1 MEVYMIKIDNLTLEE
16 LQEQIIAINEPSYK
30 AKQIYEWIHQKNL
43 TSFDDMT
50 NISKKT
56 RDALKNTFEFT
67 NISILERFDS
77 KQDETK
83 KYLLLLE
90 DNNIVETVFLKY
102 KYGNTL
108 CISSQVGCKM
118 GCVFCAST
126 KKGFIRNLTVAEML
140 NQIYLVQKNT
150 GERISNIVIMGT
162 GEPLENYDN
171 LLKFFN
177 IINDEKGQNISL
189 RKITMST
196 CGVVPKIY
204 ELADLD
210 LQITL
215 AISLHVANQKKREE
229 MLPIARK
236 YNLDEL
242 KRACE
247 YYINKTNKRITF
259 EYILI
264 NEINDTYEDAMNL
277 CNYLKGMLCNI
288 NLIPYNSIK
297 ESSISSSTEN
307 NIEKFKKILTD
318 NGMYATIRRELGS
331 DINAACGQLRNDFLA
346 KRGV

>member
-1 MEVYMIKIDNLTLEE
+1 MIKIDDLTLEE
-16 LQEQIIAINEPSYK
+16 LQDLIKEINEPAYR
-30 AKQIYEWIHQKNL
+30 AKQIYEWIHQKNVS
-43 TSFDDMT
+43 SFDEMT
-50 NISKKT
+50 NIAKKT
-56 RDALKNTFEFT
+56 RELLNSKFELT
-67 NISILERFDS
+67 KMSILERFDS

-83 KYLLLLE
+83 KYLMLLE
-90 DNNIVETVFLKY
+90 DDNIIETVFLKY

-126 KKGFIRNLTVAEML
+126 KKGFLRNLTAAEML

-162 GEPLENYDN
+162 GEPLENYN
-171 LLKFFN
+171 NVLKFFE

-229 MLPIARK
+229 ILPIARK
-236 YNLDEL
+236 YNLDDL
-242 KRACE
+242 KKACE
-247 YYINKTNKRITF
+247 YYVNKTNKRITF

-264 NEINDTYEDAMNL
+264 DGFNDNHEDVMNL
-277 CNYLKGMLCNI
+277 CMYLKGILCNV

-297 ESSISSSTEN
+297 ESNINSSTEN
-307 NIEKFKKILTD
+307 NIEKFKRLLTD
-318 NGMYATIRRELGS
+318 NGLTATVRRELGS
-331 DINAACGQLRNDFLA
+331 DINAACGQLRNDFLT
-346 KRGV
+346 K

>member
-1 MEVYMIKIDNLTLEE
+1 MIKIDNLTLEE
-16 LQEQIIAINEPSYK
+16 LQEQITAINEPSYK

-43 TSFDDMT
+43 TSFDEMT
-50 NISKKT
+50 NIAKKT
-56 RDALKNTFEFT
+56 REVLKDSFEFT

-90 DNNIVETVFLKY
+90 DDNIIETVFLKY

-150 GERISNIVIMGT
+150 GEKISNIVIMGT

-171 LLKFFN
+171 LLKFFT

-215 AISLHVANQKKREE
+215 AISLHVAKQEKREE
-229 MLPIARK
+229 VLPIARK
-236 YNLDEL
+236 YNLDQL
-242 KRACE
+242 KKACE
-247 YYINKTNKRITF
+247 YYVNKTNKRITF

-264 NEINDTYEDAMNL
+264 DGFNDTHEDAMNL
-277 CNYLKGMLCNI
+277 CNYLKGILCNV

-297 ESSISSSTEN
+297 ESEISSSTDN

-318 NGMYATIRRELGS
+318 NGVYATVRRELGS

-346 KRGV
+346 KKGV

>member
-1 MEVYMIKIDNLTLEE
+1 MVKIDNLTLEE
-16 LQEQIIAINEPSYK
+16 LQKEIVAINEPSYK
-30 AKQIYEWIHQKNL
+30 AKQIYEWIHQKNV
-43 TSFDDMT
+43 TSFDEMT

-56 RDALKNTFEFT
+56 RELLKNSFEFT
-67 NISILERFDS
+67 DIRILERYDS

-90 DNNIVETVFLKY
+90 DENIIETVFLKY

-126 KKGFIRNLTVAEML
+126 KKGFLRNLTVSEML
-140 NQIYLVQKNT
+140 NQIYLVQKDT
-150 GERISNIVIMGT
+150 GEKISNIVIMGT

-171 LLKFFN
+171 LLKFFS

-229 MLPIARK
+229 VLPIARR

-242 KRACE
+242 KKAVE
-247 YYINKTNKRITF
+247 YYVNKTNKRITF

-264 NEINDTYEDAMNL
+264 DGFNDTYEDAMNL
-277 CNYLKGMLCNI
+277 CNYTKGILCNV

-297 ESSISSSTEN
+297 ESNISSSTEN
-307 NIEKFKKILTD
+307 NIEKFKKHLTD
-318 NGMYATIRRELGS
+318 NNVYATVRRELGS

>member
-1 MEVYMIKIDNLTLEE
+1 MIKLDDLTLED
-16 LQEQIIAINEPSYK
+16 LQKQMTAIGEPSYK
-30 AKQIYEWIHQKNL
+30 AKQIYEWIHQKNIV
-43 TSFDDMT
+43 SFDEMT
-50 NISKKT
+50 NIAKKT
-56 RDALKNTFEFT
+56 RELLKDSFEFT
-67 NISILERFDS
+67 KISILERFDS

-90 DNNIVETVFLKY
+90 DGNIIETVFLKY

-126 KKGFIRNLTVAEML
+126 KNGFIRNLTAAEML
-140 NQIYLVQKNT
+140 NQIYMVQKDS
-150 GERISNIVIMGT
+150 GEKISNIVIMGT

-171 LLKFFN
+171 LLKFFD

-196 CGVVPKIY
+196 CGLVPKIY
-204 ELADLD
+204 DLADLD

-215 AISLHVANQKKREE
+215 AVSLHSANQKKREE
-229 MLPIARK
+229 ILPIAKR
-236 YNLDEL
+236 YNLNDL
-242 KRACE
+242 KKSCE
-247 YYINKTNKRITF
+247 YYIEKTNKRITF

-264 NEINDTYEDAMNL
+264 DGFNDTYEDAMNL
-277 CNYLKGMLCNI
+277 CSYLKGMLCNV

-297 ESSISSSTEN
+297 ESEISASKEN

-318 NGMYATIRRELGS
+318 NGVYATVRRELGS

-346 KRGV
+346 KRGD

>member
-1 MEVYMIKIDNLTLEE
+1 MIKIDNLTLEE
-16 LQEQIIAINEPSYK
+16 LHEQIIAINEPSYK
-30 AKQIYEWIHQKNL
+30 AKQVYEWIHQKNI

-50 NISKKT
+50 NIAKKT
-56 RDALKNTFEFT
+56 REVLKNTFEFT

-150 GERISNIVIMGT
+150 GEKISNIVIMGT

-189 RKITMST
+189 RK
-196 CGVVPKIY
+196 
-204 ELADLD
+204 
-210 LQITL
+210 
-215 AISLHVANQKKREE
+215 
-229 MLPIARK
+229 
-236 YNLDEL
+236 
-242 KRACE
+242 
-247 YYINKTNKRITF
+247 
-259 EYILI
+259 
-264 NEINDTYEDAMNL
+264 
-277 CNYLKGMLCNI
+277 
-288 NLIPYNSIK
+288 
-297 ESSISSSTEN
+297 
-307 NIEKFKKILTD
+307 
-318 NGMYATIRRELGS
+318 
-331 DINAACGQLRNDFLA
+331 
-346 KRGV
+346 

>member
-1 MEVYMIKIDNLTLEE
+1 MEKIDNLTLEE
-16 LQEQIIAINEPSYK
+16 LQEKIIAINEPSYK

-43 TSFDDMT
+43 TSFDDMS
-50 NISKKT
+50 NIAKKT
-56 RDALKNTFEFT
+56 RDVLKNNFEFT

-77 KQDETK
+77 NLDETK

-90 DNNIVETVFLKY
+90 DGNVIETVFLKY

-171 LLKFFN
+171 ILKFFK

-215 AISLHVANQKKREE
+215 AISLHAATQNKREE
-229 MLPIARK
+229 ILPIARK
-236 YNLDEL
+236 YSLDEL
-242 KRACE
+242 KKACE
-247 YYINKTNKRITF
+247 YYVNKTNKRLTF

-264 NEINDTYEDAMNL
+264 DGFNDTYEDAMNL
-277 CNYLKGMLCNI
+277 CKYLKGILCNV
-288 NLIPYNSIK
+288 NLIPYNTIK
-297 ESSISSSTEN
+297 ESNISSSTDN

-318 NGMYATIRRELGS
+318 NGMYATVRRELGS
-331 DINAACGQLRNDFLA
+331 DINAACGQLRNDFLS
-346 KRGV
+346 K